1 MPENYLTDF
10 DTRIKMV
17 VFRETAESGMP
28 PSIDAV
34 ADEVGES
41 PAAVKESYAR
51 LRASRL
57 LLLEADGATI
67 RMAPHFPV
75 YLRNIAS

>member
-1 MPENYLTDF
+1 MPENYPTDF

-17 VFRETAESGMP
+17 VYRATAESGMP

-41 PAAVKESYAR
+41 
-51 LRASRL
+51 L
-57 LLLEADGATI
+57 I
-67 RMAPHFPV
+67 
-75 YLRNIAS
+75 N